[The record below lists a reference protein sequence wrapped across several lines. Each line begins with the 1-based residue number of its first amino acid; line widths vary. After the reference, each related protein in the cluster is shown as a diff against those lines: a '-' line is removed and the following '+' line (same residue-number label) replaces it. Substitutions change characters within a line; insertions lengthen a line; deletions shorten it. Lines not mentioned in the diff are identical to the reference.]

1 MSDKAALLVACGAYE
16 DPKFRALR
24 APSPDAGALA
34 DVLGDPAIGGY
45 TVRTM
50 VDQPFWAVNE
60 GIEGFFAD
68 RKRDDLLVVY
78 FACHGVKDADGR
90 LYFAAANTKF
100 TRLASTG
107 VSSAWVNERMDRSR
121 SRRIVLLLDC
131 CYSGAFA
138 RGLAPRGGE
147 DVAVTERLGGRGR
160 AVITASDAMEY
171 AYEGDD
177 LSLDAGS
184 PSVFTGALVEGLR
197 TGAADRDGDGRVGVE
212 ELYEYLHD
220 RVRDTLPSQTP
231 TMSTHGLQGELYVA
245 ANPNPPAPPPEAVW
259 LPFELRQAVESELE
273 WQRQGAV
280 VGIRRLLASNRP
292 GLPEA
297 AREAL
302 TNLTRDESPAVAASA
317 REALG
322 QDTAK
327 NGDTPARSREPQGAK
342 AGPEGEPGGQAAT
355 ASPGRPADR
364 ALARAGLLTA
374 AGAVI
379 AVLAPVSNLFAGY
392 GLDGGILWR
401 DVALAGVG
409 LAGAGLLVRGRRSR
423 SVLAGAGLVTCFTL
437 VQVWLV
443 VVGWIIHPNEVRP
456 GFVLRHA
463 SALCLL
469 AAVVLC
475 VSSLSRVRAPRTAPA
490 GP

>member
-1 MSDKAALLVACGAYE
+1 MSDKAALLVACGTYE

-24 APSPDAGALA
+24 APSQDAGALA
-34 DVLGDPAIGGY
+34 GVLGDPAIGGY
-45 TVRTM
+45 TVSTM

-60 GIEGFFAD
+60 VIEGFFAD

-100 TRLASTG
+100 SRLASTG

-138 RGLAPRGGE
+138 RGLAPRAGE
-147 DVAVTERLGGRGR
+147 EVAVTERLGGRGR

-177 LSLDAGS
+177 LSLDAGT
-184 PSVFTGALVEGLR
+184 PSVFTGALVEGLL

-220 RVRDTLPSQTP
+220 KVRDALPSQTP

-245 ANPNPPAPPPEAVW
+245 ANPNPPPPPEAAVL
-259 LPFELRQAVESELE
+259 LPFELRQAAESELE

-280 VGIRRLLASNRP
+280 VGIRRLLASSRP
-292 GLPEA
+292 GLSEA

-302 TNLTRDESPAVAASA
+302 TQLTRDESSAVAASA
-317 REALG
+317 REAL
-322 QDTAK
+322 D
-327 NGDTPARSREPQGAK
+327 GDPAEDGDGAARSRESQEGPAGQG
-342 AGPEGEPGGQAAT
+342 T
-355 ASPGRPADR
+355 TTLPGRRVER
-364 ALARAGLLTA
+364 ALARAARMTA
-374 AGAVI
+374 AGALI
-379 AVLAPVSNLFAGY
+379 AVLAPLSNLVAGY
-392 GLDGGILWR
+392 GLVAGILLR
-401 DVALAGVG
+401 DTALACVG
-409 LAGAGLLVRGRRSR
+409 LAGAWLLVRARRSGG
-423 SVLAGAGLVTCFTL
+423 VLAGAGLVACFTL
-437 VQVWLV
+437 AETWLV
-443 VVGWIIHPNEVRP
+443 VVGWIIHPSTVRP
-456 GFVLRHA
+456 GFVLRHV

-475 VSSLSRVRAPRTAPA
+475 ANGLPRVRAPRPVTT
-490 GP
+490 GS

>member
-16 DPKFRALR
+16 DAKFRALR
-24 APSPDAGALA
+24 APSHDAGALA

-45 TVRTM
+45 TVNTV

-60 GIEGFFAD
+60 TIEGFFAD
-68 RKRDDLLVVY
+68 RRRDDLLVVY
-78 FACHGVKDADGR
+78 FACHGIKDADGR

-100 TRLASTG
+100 SRLASTG

-121 SRRIVLLLDC
+121 SRRIVLFLDC

-138 RGLAPRGGE
+138 AGLAPRAGE
-147 DVAVTERLGGRGR
+147 EVAVTERLGGRGR

-220 RVRDTLPSQTP
+220 KVRDALPDQTP
-231 TMSTHGLQGELYVA
+231 TMSTHGLRGELYVA
-245 ANPNPPAPPPEAVW
+245 ANPNPPSPRDAVP
-259 LPFELRQAVESELE
+259 LPFELRQAAESELE

-280 VGIRRLLASNRP
+280 VGIRRLLASGRP
-292 GLPEA
+292 GLSEA

-302 TNLTRDESPAVAASA
+302 ARLTRDESAAVAASA

-322 QDTAK
+322 R
-327 NGDTPARSREPQGAK
+327 DTPEDGDAPARRETDEA
-342 AGPEGEPGGQAAT
+342 AEEEGSTGSLERTPSGRRVERAVAWAA
-355 ASPGRPADR
+355 RM
-364 ALARAGLLTA
+364 TA
-374 AGAVI
+374 AGAAV
-379 AVLAPVSNLFAGY
+379 AVLAPLANLLSGY
-392 GLDGGILWR
+392 GLNVGILLR
-401 DVALAGVG
+401 DAALASVG
-409 LAGAGLLVRGRRSR
+409 LAGAWLLVRARRPGGA
-423 SVLAGAGLVTCFTL
+423 LAGAGLVVCFAL
-437 VQVWLV
+437 AEAWLV
-443 VVGWIIHPNEVRP
+443 VVGWLIHPNMVRP
-456 GFVLRHA
+456 GFVLRHV
-463 SALCLL
+463 SALSLIV
-469 AAVVLC
+469 AVVLC
-475 VSSLSRVRAPRTAPA
+475 ANGLAGVRAARR
-490 GP
+490 